1 MNPPVKHLKPPPNN
15 PSGGRDK
22 DYALVFTAL
31 KGKTQPVCAVFPI
44 AYHRLKKEL
53 ENRDLFIYLF
63 NLTKLPRNTETWAKE
78 SSWLAFFENLARC
91 AGLIH
96 PTLFNRLRLINT
108 RKHRFALLVLTV
120 LSG

>member
-63 NLTKLPRNTETWAKE
+63 NLRSYQEIQRHGPKRVAGWLSLKTWHA
-78 SSWLAFFENLARC
+78 AP
-91 AGLIH
+91 G
-96 PTLFNRLRLINT
+96 
-108 RKHRFALLVLTV
+108 
-120 LSG
+120 